1 MKRTTARAGSRL
13 CKHATLPVL
22 GLGMR
27 RVFPLALFG
36 LVALFGHASQ
46 AAVGHLK
53 VLTYNVAGLPDGFST
68 AHPSANMPA
77 IGKRLAGYDLALLQE
92 DFAYGASLRQ
102 SVTLQYQSPPFVR
115 GEHWHFGDG
124 LSQFSV
130 LPFAPLTREP
140 WRACHG
146 IFDSYNDCLTPKGFS
161 YTRQT
166 LATGVEIDVYD
177 VHLDAGGS
185 EGDRRAREAQ
195 IAQLIAAIAEHS
207 KDRALL
213 LAGDTNIRG
222 RQSELLQELEQK
234 TGLVDVCRTLHC
246 PEPQRIDRIYVRSSA
261 QLTWQARSWSI
272 DRRFVDALGAPLS
285 DHLPV
290 SAELDWSSA
299 TGT

>member
-1 MKRTTARAGSRL
+1 
-13 CKHATLPVL
+13 
-22 GLGMR
+22 MR

-36 LVALFGHASQ
+36 LVALLGQPAQ
-46 AAVGHLK
+46 AAVGQLR
-53 VLTYNVAGLPDGFST
+53 VLTYNIAGLPDGFST
-68 AHPSANMPA
+68 EHPSANMAA
-77 IGKRLAGYDLALLQE
+77 IGKRLAGFDLALLQE

-102 SVTLQYQSPPFVR
+102 AVTLQYQSPAFVR
-115 GEHWHFGDG
+115 GDHWHFGDG
-124 LSQFSV
+124 LSQFSA

-177 VHLDAGGS
+177 LHLDAGGS
-185 EGDRRAREAQ
+185 NGDRTAREAQ

-213 LAGDTNIRG
+213 VAGDTNIHG
-222 RQSELLQELEQK
+222 RHSELLQQLEQK
-234 TGLVDVCRTLHC
+234 AGLIDVCRALDC

-261 QLTWQARSWSI
+261 HLTWKPRSWAI
-272 DRRFVDALGAPLS
+272 DRGFVDAQGAPLS
-285 DHLPV
+285 DHLAV
-290 SAELDWSSA
+290 TAELDWSSSS
-299 TGT
+299 GI